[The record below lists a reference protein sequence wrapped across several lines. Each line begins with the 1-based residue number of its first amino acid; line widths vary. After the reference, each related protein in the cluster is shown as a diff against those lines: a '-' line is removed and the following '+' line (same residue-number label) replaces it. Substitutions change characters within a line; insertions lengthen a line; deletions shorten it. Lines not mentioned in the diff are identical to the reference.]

1 MEEEV
6 ARKKISV
13 IGAGNVGATA
23 AFLIAQKQLGDVVMI
38 DIVDG
43 VPQGKALD
51 MAQMGPVELFDAA
64 VDGDLDYAATAGS
77 DLVIITSG
85 SPRKPGMTRE
95 DLLQTNANIVG
106 SVTENVVK
114 ESPDCIIMM
123 LTNPLDIMT
132 YHAWK
137 VSGFPSHRVVGQAGV
152 LDSARF
158 RYFISLEL
166 SVSVEDIHALVLGGH
181 GDTMVPLPRYTTVN
195 GIPIPQ
201 LIPEDRI
208 EAMAQ
213 RTRDGGAEIVNLL
226 KTSGYYAAGSSLAQ
240 MAEAIIL
247 DKKRLLPCSAHLT
260 GQYGID
266 DLYIGVPIKLGG
278 NGVEEILEIEL
289 TDDELGSLQHSAQT
303 YREGIALLGY

>member
-1 MEEEV
+1 MEAEV

-51 MAQMGPVELFDAA
+51 MAQMGPVEMFDAA
-64 VDGDLDYAATAGS
+64 VDGDLDYTATAGS

-114 ESPDCIIMM
+114 QSPDCIIMM

-166 SVSVEDIHALVLGGH
+166 GVSMEDIHALVLGGH

-201 LIPEDRI
+201 LIPEEIASNQWHNGRVTGVLKSLTSSKRVVI
-208 EAMAQ
+208 MPRVPRWHRWRKRSSWIRNGCSPALPIS
-213 RTRDGGAEIVNLL
+213 RDNTVST
-226 KTSGYYAAGSSLAQ
+226 TSISAF
-240 MAEAIIL
+240 
-247 DKKRLLPCSAHLT
+247 RLNSVET
-260 GQYGID
+260 GWR
-266 DLYIGVPIKLGG
+266 KLSKS
-278 NGVEEILEIEL
+278 N
-289 TDDELGSLQHSAQT
+289 
-303 YREGIALLGY
+303 

>member
-1 MEEEV
+1 M

-23 AFLIAQKQLGDVVMI
+23 AFLIAQKQLGDVVLI

-64 VDGDLDYAATAGS
+64 VDGDLDYSATAGS

-114 ESPDCIIMM
+114 QSPDCIIMM

-137 VSGFPSHRVVGQAGV
+137 VSGFSSDRVVGQAGV

-166 SVSVEDIHALVLGGH
+166 GVSVEDIQALVLGGH

-208 EAMAQ
+208 ESMAQ

-226 KTSGYYAAGSSLAQ
+226 KTSGYYAAGASLAQ

-260 GQYGID
+260 GQYGIN

-278 NGVEEILEIEL
+278 NGVEEIIEIEL
-289 TDDELGSLQHSAQT
+289 TEDELGSLQHSAQT
-303 YREGIALLGY
+303 YQEGIALLGY

>member
-1 MEEEV
+1 
-6 ARKKISV
+6 
-13 IGAGNVGATA
+13 
-23 AFLIAQKQLGDVVMI
+23 
-38 DIVDG
+38 
-43 VPQGKALD
+43 
-51 MAQMGPVELFDAA
+51 
-64 VDGDLDYAATAGS
+64 
-77 DLVIITSG
+77 
-85 SPRKPGMTRE
+85 MTRE

-114 ESPDCIIMM
+114 QSPDCIIMM

-166 SVSVEDIHALVLGGH
+166 GVSVEDIHALVLGGH

-226 KTSGYYAAGSSLAQ
+226 KRVDIMPRVPRWHRWQKPSFWTRNGCCPALHTSLGNTVLMISISGF
-240 MAEAIIL
+240 
-247 DKKRLLPCSAHLT
+247 LLNS
-260 GQYGID
+260 
-266 DLYIGVPIKLGG
+266 
-278 NGVEEILEIEL
+278 VE
-289 TDDELGSLQHSAQT
+289 TA
-303 YREGIALLGY
+303 

>member
-1 MEEEV
+1 M

-13 IGAGNVGATA
+13 IAAGNVGATA
-23 AFLIAQKQLGDVVMI
+23 AFLIAQKQLGDVVMV
-38 DIVDG
+38 DFVDG
-43 VPQGKALD
+43 LPQGKALD
-51 MAQMGPVELFDAA
+51 MAETSPVELFDSNIT
-64 VDGDLDYAATAGS
+64 GSLDYEATSAS

-85 SPRKPGMTRE
+85 LPRKPGMTRE
-95 DLLQTNANIVG
+95 DLLQTNAKIVG
-106 SVTENVVK
+106 IVVENVVK
-114 ESPDCIIMM
+114 HSPDCIIMM

-137 VSGFPSHRVVGQAGV
+137 MSGFPSHRVVGQAGV

-166 SVSVEDIHALVLGGH
+166 GVSVEDINALVMGGH
-181 GDTMVPLPRYTTVN
+181 GDTMVPLPRYTTVT
-195 GIPIPQ
+195 GIPITQ
-201 LIPEDRI
+201 LIATPRI
-208 EAMAQ
+208 EEMVQ
-213 RTRDGGAEIVNLL
+213 RTRDGGAEVVNLL
-226 KTSGYYAAGSSLAQ
+226 KTSGYYAAGASLAQ

-266 DLYIGVPIKLGG
+266 DLYIGVPIKLGAG
-278 NGVEEILEIEL
+278 GVEEILEIEL
-289 TDDELGSLQHSAQT
+289 TDDELQALQGSAQT

>member
-1 MEEEV
+1 M

-23 AFLIAQKQLGDVVMI
+23 AFLIAQKQLGDVVMV

-43 VPQGKALD
+43 LPQGKALD
-51 MAQMGPVELFDAA
+51 MAETSPVELFDSNIT
-64 VDGDLDYAATAGS
+64 GSLDYEATAAS

-95 DLLQTNANIVG
+95 DLLQTNARIVG
-106 SVTENVVK
+106 IVAENVVK
-114 ESPDCIIMM
+114 HSPDCILMM

-137 VSGFPSHRVVGQAGV
+137 ISGFPSHRVVGQAGV

-166 SVSVEDIHALVLGGH
+166 GVSVEDINALVMGGH

-195 GIPIPQ
+195 GIPITQ
-201 LIPEDRI
+201 LIATARI
-208 EAMAQ
+208 EEMVQ

-226 KTSGYYAAGSSLAQ
+226 KTSGYYAAGASLAQ

-247 DKKRLLPCSAHLT
+247 DKKRLLACSAHLT

-266 DLYIGVPIKLGG
+266 DLYIGVPIKLGAG
-278 NGVEEILEIEL
+278 GVEEILEIEL
-289 TDDELGSLQHSAQT
+289 TDDELQALQGSAQT

>member
-1 MEEEV
+1 M

-13 IGAGNVGATA
+13 IGAGNVGSTA
-23 AFLIAQKQLGDVVMI
+23 AFLIAQKQLGDVVMV

-43 VPQGKALD
+43 LPQGKSLD
-51 MAQMGPVELFDAA
+51 MAETSPVELFDSNIT
-64 VDGDLDYAATAGS
+64 GSLDYEATAES

-95 DLLQTNANIVG
+95 DLLQTNAKIVG
-106 SVTENVVK
+106 IVTENVVK
-114 ESPDCIIMM
+114 HSPDCIIMM

-137 VSGFPSHRVVGQAGV
+137 VSGFPTNRVVGQAGV

-166 SVSVEDIHALVLGGH
+166 DVSVEDINALVLGGH

-195 GIPIPQ
+195 GIPITQ
-201 LIPEDRI
+201 LIPAERI
-208 EAMAQ
+208 EEMAQ
-213 RTRDGGAEIVNLL
+213 RTRDGGAEVVNLL
-226 KTSGYYAAGSSLAQ
+226 KTSGYYAAGASLAQ

-260 GQYGID
+260 GQYGIN
-266 DLYIGVPIKLGG
+266 DLYIGVPIKLGAG
-278 NGVEEILEIEL
+278 GVEQIIEVEL
-289 TDDELGSLQHSAQT
+289 TEDELQSLQKSAQT
-303 YREGIALLGY
+303 YQGGIALLGY

>member
-1 MEEEV
+1 M

-23 AFLIAQKQLGDVVMI
+23 AFLIAQKQLGDVVMV

-43 VPQGKALD
+43 LPQGKALD
-51 MAQMGPVELFDAA
+51 MAETSPIELFDSNITGA
-64 VDGDLDYAATAGS
+64 LDYEATAAS

-95 DLLQTNANIVG
+95 DLLQTNARIVG
-106 SVTENVVK
+106 IVAENVVK
-114 ESPDCIIMM
+114 HSPDCILMM

-137 VSGFPSHRVVGQAGV
+137 ISGFPSHRVVGQAGV

-158 RYFISLEL
+158 RYFISLEIG
-166 SVSVEDIHALVLGGH
+166 VSVEDINALVMGGH

-195 GIPIPQ
+195 GIPITQ
-201 LIPEDRI
+201 LIAVARI
-208 EAMAQ
+208 EEMVQ
-213 RTRDGGAEIVNLL
+213 RTRDGGAEVVNLL
-226 KTSGYYAAGSSLAQ
+226 KTSGYYAAGASLAQ

-247 DKKRLLPCSAHLT
+247 DKKRLLACSAHLT

-266 DLYIGVPIKLGG
+266 DLYIGVPIKLGAG
-278 NGVEEILEIEL
+278 GVEEILEIEL
-289 TDDELGSLQHSAQT
+289 TDDELQALQGSAQT

>member
-1 MEEEV
+1 M

-64 VDGDLDYAATAGS
+64 VDGDLDYNATAGS

-95 DLLQTNANIVG
+95 DLLQTNANIVS
-106 SVTENVVK
+106 SVTENVV
-114 ESPDCIIMM
+114 EQSPDCVIVM

-166 SVSVEDIHALVLGGH
+166 GVSVEDIHALVLGGH

-208 EAMAQ
+208 EVMAQ

-289 TDDELGSLQHSAQT
+289 TDDELGSLQHSAAT
-303 YREGIALLGY
+303 YREGIELLGY